1 MNILTGAKEYLDKK
15 TAEQIAKLINKYAEK
30 QSLVTIALPGGRSV
44 SGIFSNL
51 LEQTITWNKVHIFLI
66 DERLVPLNSEESNYK
81 LIKNKLITPLII
93 SGKLPPEN
101 IHPFKYNSKSLDS
114 GLNAYEQELLLISNY
129 FDIILVSAGE
139 DGHIAGLFP
148 NHETILS
155 SSQFFTKT
163 STSPK
168 LPAQRMTASRALI
181 ERSKS
186 AVILFLGES
195 KRQALTNFDNPT
207 LSIEQC
213 PAKLI
218 NKVHDNYII
227 TDLI

>member
-30 QSLVTIALPGGRSV
+30 QSFVTLALPGGRSV

-51 LEQTITWNKVHIFLI
+51 LEQTISWSKVHIFVI
-66 DERLVPLNSEESNYK
+66 DERITHLNSEESNYK
-81 LIKNKLITPLII
+81 LIKDTLITPLII

-101 IHPFKYNSKSLDS
+101 IHPFRYNSKSSDS
-114 GLNAYEQELLLISNY
+114 GLNVYEQELLFISNY
-129 FDIILVSAGE
+129 FDIVVVSAGE

-148 NHETILS
+148 NHETILNPN
-155 SSQFFTKT
+155 QFFIKTK
-163 STSPK
+163 TSPK
-168 LPAQRMTASRALI
+168 LPAERMTASKALI

-207 LSIEQC
+207 LSVEQC

-218 NKVHDNYII
+218 HKVHDNYII

>member
-1 MNILTGAKEYLDKK
+1 MNILTGAKEYIDKK
-15 TAEQIAKLINKYAEK
+15 TAEQIAKLINKYSEK
-30 QSLVTIALPGGRSV
+30 QSFVTLALPGGRSV

-51 LEQTITWNKVHIFLI
+51 LEQTISWNKVHIFLI
-66 DERLVPLNSEESNYK
+66 DERLVTLNSEESNFK
-81 LIKNKLITPLII
+81 LIKESLLNSLVT

-101 IHPFKYNSKSLDS
+101 IHPFKYDKNSLDS
-114 GLNAYEQELLLISNY
+114 GISFYEQELLEISNY
-129 FDIILVSAGE
+129 FDIILVSSGE

-148 NHETILS
+148 NHETILNT
-155 SSQFFTKT
+155 SQFFMKT

-168 LPAQRMTASRALI
+168 LPEKRMSASKNLI

-186 AVILFLGES
+186 AVILFIGEE
-195 KRQALTNFDNPT
+195 KRQALSNFDNPALT
-207 LSIEQC
+207 IEQC

-218 NKVHDNYII
+218 KNIHDNYII